1 MLDTNTLKKDFP
13 ILEMKVNGK
22 DLVYLDNAATTQKP
36 EKVLAAVDTYYRICN
51 ANVHRGSHTLSDNAT
66 SLYERSRE
74 SVAKFIGAKPTEI
87 IFTRNATEG
96 INLVAYSYGLAT
108 LHAGDEILI
117 GGWEHHSNLVPWQEV
132 CHKTG
137 ARLVYTYPDNQGLFD
152 FADFCSKL
160 GARTKIVAVG
170 HASNVLG
177 TIYPVA
183 EIAAEAKKV
192 GALVVV
198 DGAQSLPHLP
208 VNIKQ
213 LSCDALA
220 FSGHKMLGPMGI
232 GVLWLDESLQESLSP
247 FLTGGGMV
255 LEVDENKASWEKP
268 PHKFEAGTPNVS
280 GAVGLAAAIDYIK
293 TIGIEEIR
301 KHEIELSSYALQA
314 FADLA
319 RGFQNLRILGPMDAT
334 KRTGLISFHMQG
346 VHAHDVSA
354 ILDQRGIAVRS
365 GYHCAMPL
373 HTHLGI
379 GPTVRASWYLYNSQ
393 ADITALVS
401 GISDAKK
408 ILLA

>member
-198 DGAQSLPHLP
+198 DGA
-208 VNIKQ
+208 
-213 LSCDALA
+213 
-220 FSGHKMLGPMGI
+220 
-232 GVLWLDESLQESLSP
+232 
-247 FLTGGGMV
+247 
-255 LEVDENKASWEKP
+255 
-268 PHKFEAGTPNVS
+268 
-280 GAVGLAAAIDYIK
+280 
-293 TIGIEEIR
+293 
-301 KHEIELSSYALQA
+301 
-314 FADLA
+314 
-319 RGFQNLRILGPMDAT
+319 
-334 KRTGLISFHMQG
+334 
-346 VHAHDVSA
+346 
-354 ILDQRGIAVRS
+354 
-365 GYHCAMPL
+365 
-373 HTHLGI
+373 
-379 GPTVRASWYLYNSQ
+379 
-393 ADITALVS
+393 
-401 GISDAKK
+401 
-408 ILLA
+408 